1 MPEAATAPP
10 PAPSKSPAPPAPA
23 PAAAPNKSDAVPPG
37 AFDKAFAE
45 LDELDKAPV
54 RQGATKEPP
63 KSEDRPKIEPPKTE
77 AETAL
82 QPGDKPPEAKPDA
95 RQKGP
100 TAALKE
106 AYEGLKQKVAREY
119 EPELEKLR
127 AKVKEYE
134 GGTLAEAKQWQD
146 RATAAEKRATELEQ
160 EIEFVNFAKS
170 PKFINSYRKPYEEA
184 WGKAV
189 HDFGQLTAKV
199 RTGTDETGEP
209 VFATRKATAD
219 DLLMLANM
227 PLSEMD
233 SAAEEMFG
241 KSAPRVIRHVEKIR
255 ELSDAQN
262 QALQD
267 AAKNGEERNKTRALE
282 SQTQMRERGRLWQE
296 NNKTLA
302 ERYPKWFTNQDGD
315 EEYNSTLAK
324 GFAEA
329 DKLFSPTEENKPKT
343 MEEAVHLHALIRNQ
357 SAAFKP
363 TVRLLKRA
371 QARIAELE
379 AELADYKKS
388 EPPAG
393 KAGRSE
399 RTTGKTFMQDAEDE
413 LDALERAS
421 A

>member
-1 MPEAATAPP
+1 M
-10 PAPSKSPAPPAPA
+10 
-23 PAAAPNKSDAVPPG
+23 
-37 AFDKAFAE
+37 
-45 LDELDKAPV
+45 DKAPV
-54 RQGATKEPP
+54 RQGAAKEPP
-63 KSEDRPKIEPPKTE
+63 KSEDKPKVEAPKTE
-77 AETAL
+77 IEATPKSE
-82 QPGDKPPEAKPDA
+82 DKPPEGKPDA

-100 TAALKE
+100 TAALKD

-119 EPELEKLR
+119 EPELQSLR

-146 RATAAEKRATELEQ
+146 RATASEKRAAELEQ
-160 EIEFVNFAKS
+160 EMEFVNFAKS
-170 PKFINSYRKPYEEA
+170 QKFINSYRKPYEEA

-262 QALQD
+262 NALQE
-267 AAKNGEERNKTRALE
+267 AAQNSELRNKARASEAKTQMEERGK
-282 SQTQMRERGRLWQE
+282 LWIQ
-296 NNKTLA
+296 NIKTLT
-302 ERYPKWFTNQDGD
+302 ERFPNFFANRDDD
-315 EEYNSTLAK
+315 EEYNTGLAS

-329 DKLFSPTEENKPKT
+329 DRLFSANEETRPKT